1 MSATGLGLNPFY
13 GAFIDGEFDTDAEH
27 RHGAVDPATGEHLAD
42 VARCDATD
50 VDRAVSAAAA
60 AFGAWSRTLPEER
73 SRALHRIADLIE
85 ADAERLA
92 QIDSR
97 DVGRHIRE
105 MREDY
110 RMAVEHFRYFASVT
124 LAHEDFGRPIP
135 GGYSIAKRVPLG
147 VCGQIIPW
155 NDPVVMLAFKLAPA
169 LAAGNTVVLKPDENA
184 SLATLEICKHLSAAL
199 PKGVV
204 NVVPGSGEEVGTAIT
219 GDPRVQKLA
228 FTGSTE
234 VGRIIAAAAAQ
245 RLIPATLELGGKS
258 PNIVFPDVDDIDA
271 VVEDATAA
279 VIVCNGQSC
288 LAGTRLFVHEDIYE
302 EFVPKL
308 VEHFGELV
316 VGAPLDENTDVSC
329 MISARQG
336 ERVLAYIEA
345 GRAEG
350 ARILH
355 GGRRVEVPGCP
366 AGYFIEPTIF
376 EATNDMTIAQEE
388 IFGPV
393 LTVIKWNDYET
404 MIAEANATEYGL
416 ASGIYTSNLRNA
428 METADRLDAGSVWV
442 NRYANLHGGTPF
454 GGFKDS
460 GLGREYCRETL
471 NVYSQLKSITF
482 QGTTLRAHVK

>member
-1 MSATGLGLNPFY
+1 MSVIDLELDPFY
-13 GAFIDGEFDTDAEH
+13 GAFIDGKFDTDA
-27 RHGAVDPATGEHLAD
+27 RNRAAASDPATGEHLAD
-42 VARCDATD
+42 VASCDAAD

-60 AFGAWSRTLPEER
+60 AFESWGRTLPEER
-73 SRALHRIADLIE
+73 SRALHRLADLIE

-92 QIDSR
+92 RIDSR

-110 RMAVEHFRYFASVT
+110 RMAVEQFRYFASIV

-169 LAAGNTVVLKPDENA
+169 LAAGNTVVLKPDVNA
-184 SLATLEICKHLSAAL
+184 SLATLEICKHLSAVL
-199 PKGVV
+199 PPGVV
-204 NVVPGSGEEVGTAIT
+204 NVVPGTGTEVGTAIS
-219 GDPRVQKLA
+219 GHPGVRKLA

-234 VGRIIAAAAAQ
+234 VGRLIAEAAAQ

-258 PNIVFPDVDDIDA
+258 PNIVFPDIDDLDA
-271 VVEDATAA
+271 VVADATAA
-279 VIVCNGQSC
+279 VVVCNGQSC
-288 LAGTRLFVHEDIYE
+288 LAGTRLFVHEDIYD
-302 EFVPKL
+302 EFVRRL
-308 VEHFGELV
+308 VEHFAGLV
-316 VGAPLDENTDVSC
+316 VGAPLDEDTDVSC

-336 ERVLAYIEA
+336 ERVLAYIET

-350 ARILH
+350 ARLLH
-355 GGRRVEVPGCP
+355 GGKRLAVDGCP
-366 AGYFIEPTIF
+366 TGYFIEPTIF
-376 EATNDMTIAQEE
+376 EATATMRIAQEE

-393 LTVIKWNDYET
+393 LTVIRWNDYET
-404 MIAEANATEYGL
+404 MIAEANGTRYGL
-416 ASGIYTSNLRNA
+416 ASGIYTSNLNSA
-428 METADRLDAGSVWV
+428 LETADRLEAGSVWI
-442 NRYANLHGGTPF
+442 NHYANLHGGTPF

-471 NVYSQLKSITF
+471 NAYSQLKSITIH
-482 QGTTLRAHVK
+482 TAAEKDS

>member
-1 MSATGLGLNPFY
+1 MDATELGLDPCY
-13 GAFIDGEFDTDAEH
+13 GAFIDGKFDTDA
-27 RHGAVDPATGEHLAD
+27 RDRRAAVDPATGEHLAD
-42 VARCDATD
+42 VAKCDAAD
-50 VDRAVSAAAA
+50 VDRAVAAAAA
-60 AFGAWSRTLPEER
+60 AFGSWSRSLPEER
-73 SRALHRIADLIE
+73 SRALHHLADLIE

-92 QIDSR
+92 RIDSR

-110 RMAVEHFRYFASVT
+110 RMAVEHFRYFASVV

-169 LAAGNTVVLKPDENA
+169 LAAGNTVVLKPDVNA
-184 SLATLEICKHLSAAL
+184 SLATLEICKHLATAL

-204 NVVPGSGEEVGTAIT
+204 NVVTGSGEEVGTAISAHP
-219 GDPRVQKLA
+219 GVQKLA
-228 FTGSTE
+228 FTGSTA
-234 VGRIIAAAAAQ
+234 VGRMIADAAAK

-258 PNIVFPDVDDIDA
+258 PNIVFPDIDDFDT
-271 VVEDATAA
+271 VVQDATAA
-279 VIVCNGQSC
+279 ITMCNGQSC
-288 LAGTRLFVHEDIYE
+288 LAGTRLFVHRDIYD

-308 VEHFGELV
+308 VEHFAALKI
-316 VGAPLDENTDVSC
+316 GAPLDEETDVSC
-329 MISARQG
+329 MISARHG
-336 ERVLAYIEA
+336 ERVLSYIKA
-345 GRAEG
+345 GQAEG
-350 ARILH
+350 AQLLH
-355 GGRRVEVPGCP
+355 GGQRVAVAGCP

-376 EATNDMTIAQEE
+376 EATNDMKIAQEE

-393 LTVIKWNDYET
+393 LTVIKWSDYET
-404 MIAEANATEYGL
+404 MIAEANSTEYGL
-416 ASGIYTSNLRNA
+416 ASGIYTSSLSNA
-428 METADRLDAGSVWV
+428 LETADRLEAGSVWI

-471 NVYSQLKSITF
+471 NAYSQLKSITI
-482 QGTTLRAHVK
+482 QSAALHVPAK